1 MDTSSP
7 PSRPFQPNRQARRV
21 SASVAAPLRIAVYSQ
36 DGFGLGHLR
45 RTTLIGQSLLEQ
57 APDSAVLLLADSP
70 VAPFF
75 QLPQGMDCI
84 KLPSILKVDAGK
96 WRPVSLHVG
105 VADLRRLRADVLHCA
120 LRSFAPD
127 LLLVDHMPGGVQG
140 ELVPSLAAL
149 RREYPRCR
157 IVLGLRDILD
167 ASPVIARVWQDEGA
181 YEALRTFYDAVLIYG
196 SQDVFDAAAIYE
208 LPALREGIH
217 YCGYVANPSNVQ
229 PAWAVRHRLQVAD
242 GRLVFV
248 SAGGGGDAHQLMRT
262 YLHALRWLGPRVDF
276 ASVLAVGANAP
287 SELQAELCNE
297 ADGLPVR
304 IVPFVED
311 SLSVI
316 AAADLMVCMAGYN
329 TLAEVLRVGRR
340 ALVVP
345 RAGPSAEQRMRSQLF
360 LERGLV
366 DVVFP
371 EELSPQRL
379 AERMLDGLERN
390 GSTTAAARVDTSGLR
405 NVAGHLL
412 RLAGAP
418 VHAQP

>member
-1 MDTSSP
+1 VIGVG
-7 PSRPFQPNRQARRV
+7 AI
-21 SASVAAPLRIAVYSQ
+21 VAAPLRVAVYSQ

-45 RTTLIGQSLLEQ
+45 RTTLIGQRLLQ
-57 APDSAVLLLADSP
+57 DAPESAVLLLADSP

-75 QLPQGMDCI
+75 QLPKGMDCL

-96 WRPVSLHVG
+96 WRPVSLNVG
-105 VADLRRLRADVLHCA
+105 LADLRKLRGDVLRCA
-120 LRSFAPD
+120 LLSFAPD

-140 ELVPSLAAL
+140 ELVPSLMAV
-149 RREYPRCR
+149 RREYPECR

-167 ASPVIARVWQDEGA
+167 APPVIARVWEDEGA
-181 YEALRTFYDAVLIYG
+181 YEALRTLYVAVLIYG
-196 SQDVFDAAAIYE
+196 SQDVFDAAMVYD
-208 LPALREGIH
+208 LPTPKEGIH
-217 YCGYVANPSNVQ
+217 YCGYVANPASVQ
-229 PAWAVRHRLQVAD
+229 PAWAVRQRLQVAD
-242 GRLVFV
+242 RPLVFV

-262 YLHALRWLGPRVDF
+262 YLRALRCLGPQVDF
-276 ASVLAVGANAP
+276 TSIIAVGANAP
-287 SELQAELCNE
+287 SDLLAELRGE

-329 TLAEVLRVGRR
+329 TLAEVLRLGRR

-371 EELSPQRL
+371 EDLSPERL
-379 AERMLDGLERN
+379 AERIVHGLRRN
-390 GSTTAAARVDTSGLR
+390 GSASPATSVDTAGLG
-405 NVAGHLL
+405 NVSGHLL

-418 VHAQP
+418 VGAQA